1 MVGITSVWLFGT
13 EVLALLVCFCC
24 FFIKKCCKF
33 ESWWNLFYLGS
44 CFWEWTAN
52 CPGEKKSQEKV
63 SQDNDLVEMGTYST
77 VFASLEQNVSLH
89 SCFETGYLLFSLYI
103 LLGLGLSAC
112 SELLH
117 AFIFTFLKIF
127 HWHAFIGCLPWWSV
141 TGFGHCYG
149 GGVKAMVMKKANLVH
164 AQIDHSA
171 GN

>member
-1 MVGITSVWLFGT
+1 MKSILFG
-13 EVLALLVCFCC
+13 ELLLRMDS
-24 FFIKKCCKF
+24 KLP
-33 ESWWNLFYLGS
+33 W
-44 CFWEWTAN
+44 
-52 CPGEKKSQEKV
+52 EKKSQEKV

-127 HWHAFIGCLPWWSV
+127 H
-141 TGFGHCYG
+141 
-149 GGVKAMVMKKANLVH
+149 
-164 AQIDHSA
+164 
-171 GN
+171 